1 MANNYAGFQNMLV
14 GGLLPLHQNRH
25 GVGLT
30 DTTGNMDSFIGQN

>member
-14 GGLLPLHQNRH
+14 VGLHQNRH

-30 DTTGNMDSFIGQN
+30 DITGNMDSFIGQN